1 MTRPWTQAKQRQT
14 EKFKFIIKLRLLIQ
28 RMRERSHT
36 LWSPP
41 PVANRSPPGWTS
53 LEKICMPSC
62 LTQLGFSAIF
72 FQKSVLPPKI
82 TFFFVLFEAN
92 SIHFSFLS
100 QWGSGG
106 SWELHQLSSKPT
118 RFLQKLMLLKPTRTK
133 LMEWKQNGIKGC
145 FTYFFFFL
153 NLVFMKSCLN

>member
-1 MTRPWTQAKQRQT
+1 MHNNGMTRPWTQAKQRQT

-53 LEKICMPSC
+53 MEKICMPSC

-82 TFFFVLFEAN
+82 TFFFC
-92 SIHFSFLS
+92 SF
-100 QWGSGG
+100 W
-106 SWELHQLSSKPT
+106 SKFNT
-118 RFLQKLMLLKPTRTK
+118 
-133 LMEWKQNGIKGC
+133 
-145 FTYFFFFL
+145 FFFPFPMGEWRKL
-153 NLVFMKSCLN
+153 RTSPTQFKTHEIPTKIDVT